1 MSTEAQFDTTGYRLI
16 ITRRKASEILLSGEP
31 FGASLPQVEVR
42 SSARLTE
49 QLIAR
54 VRQDYHL
61 ETYCLMGKEASAS
74 SEIPSPA
81 RYAVLEALDSDDEA
95 PRSTAWIPFR
105 ACLSSETLPPA
116 DRLAISRSLE
126 KLEGYTSD
134 PARGP
139 FARPGWIEELFGW
152 LEEVIRPFGLRAT
165 GKFEQRNAGPTFS
178 LLRIETNRGAVWFK
192 ATGEP
197 NARELPISVAL
208 DRLFPNSVPSILAVH
223 PNWNAWLCEE
233 APGETLDNF
242 RSVGTWAFAATSLA
256 KLQIA
261 SVPRSDLLVEAGC
274 QDLRFQQLEARIEPF
289 LRHTSDLM
297 SLQAKEPP
305 KVLRDVEVLFLGDCL
320 KAAFSELAKHEMPS
334 TLGHLDCNPGNILVS
349 PCACRFLDWAEASVT
364 HPFFTFAYFLEHA
377 RRNLAGPDVPDDAL
391 ASAYLRPWQSFF
403 SRETLAQALAYSPLL
418 AVFTYA
424 VASKKWASPEAI
436 QNRALGGFFRSLA
449 RRAYREAAHISTRRE
464 LCRI

>member
-1 MSTEAQFDTTGYRLI
+1 MSTEARVGTSRYRLI
-16 ITRRKASEILLSGEP
+16 ITRRNATEILLSGGP
-31 FGASLPQVEVR
+31 FGASLLQVEVR

-49 QLIAR
+49 QLTAR

-74 SEIPSPA
+74 SEIPSPV

-105 ACLSSETLPPA
+105 ACLSSETLLPA
-116 DRLAISRSLE
+116 DRLAISSSLE
-126 KLEGYTSD
+126 TLDGYTSD

-152 LEEVIRPFGLRAT
+152 LDEVMRPFGLCAT
-165 GKFEQRNAGPTFS
+165 GKFEQRTASPTFS

-197 NARELPISVAL
+197 NAHELPISVAL
-208 DRLFPNSVPSILAVH
+208 DRLFPNSVPRILGVH
-223 PNWNAWLCEE
+223 PNWNAWLSEE
-233 APGETLDNF
+233 APGHTLDHF
-242 RSVGTWAFAATSLA
+242 RSVGAWALAATSLA

-261 SVPRSDLLVEAGC
+261 SVPKTHILREAGC
-274 QDLRFQQLEARIEPF
+274 QDLRFHQLEAQIAPF
-289 LRHTSDLM
+289 LRRAGELM

-305 KVLRDVEVLFLGDCL
+305 KVLRDPELRFLGDCL
-320 KAAFSELAKHEMPS
+320 KAAFSELAKHKMPS

-364 HPFFTFAYFLEHA
+364 HPFFTFAYILEHA
-377 RRNLAGPDVPDDAL
+377 RRNLAGPDAPDDVL

-418 AVFTYA
+418 AVFAYA
-424 VASKKWASPEAI
+424 IASKKWSSPEAI
-436 QNRALGGFFRSLA
+436 QNRPLAGFFRSLA
-449 RRAYREAAHISTRRE
+449 RRAYREAAQMGTRRE